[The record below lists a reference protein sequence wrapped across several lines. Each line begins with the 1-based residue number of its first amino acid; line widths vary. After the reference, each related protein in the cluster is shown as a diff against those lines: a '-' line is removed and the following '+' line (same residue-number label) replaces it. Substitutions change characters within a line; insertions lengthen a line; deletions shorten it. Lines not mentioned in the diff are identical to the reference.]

1 MKNVKKGN
9 SQQSKY
15 QINESD
21 ICKEAFQMI

>member
-9 SQQSKY
+9 SQQNNY